1 MSFFKGWI
9 ILILCIY
16 RIFCIHWSITGR
28 LGYFHI
34 LAVVTVLQ
42 WTWEYGYL
50 FEILLSILLDKY
62 PEVGW
67 LDHMVVLLLILWE
80 TPVLFFIEAVPFYI
94 PTKVYN
100 CSNFFTSSPTVAI
113 FFFFFFWLIASLTVK
128 RWYFIVVLICISPI
142 GDIEHLFVCLLAWRA
157 LS

>member
-62 PEVGW
+62 PEVGL
-67 LDHMVVLLLILWE
+67 LDQMA
-80 TPVLFFIEAVPFYI
+80 VLFLMFWGTSIWFSPGGCTNLHSHQVH
-94 PTKVYN
+94 KG
-100 CSNFFTSSPTVAI
+100 SNFQTLVI
-113 FFFFFFWLIASLTVK
+113 FWLGLG
-128 RWYFIVVLICISPI
+128 FCCCFVLGFFLII
-142 GDIEHLFVCLLAWRA
+142 DILSNAWW
-157 LS
+157 